1 MVLQVA
7 LWKARGP
14 FDTFFNK
21 FVSHITGGP
30 YCHAE
35 TCFVF
40 TKAKW
45 KELLNS
51 YDSGMGLVSKRA
63 ANLWQRMEKLLERVP
78 DNVEVPLVFYSV
90 WGSENN
96 VRLLTSN
103 DNFIFNRFY
112 DEDYTKTIRI
122 NVKDDSDF
130 RLALGYCLHELHKP
144 YDSIGAFCFWLPFHR
159 QRDDGSY
166 PSKYFC
172 SEHVTYMLQQIGLYK
187 NIIPESITPND
198 LDGILEGSQNTS
210 NALTSGQS

>member
-14 FDTFFNK
+14 LTLFLTNLFR
-21 FVSHITGGP
+21 TLQGGRIAMLRRVL
-30 YCHAE
+30 CLQRQ
-35 TCFVF
+35 
-40 TKAKW
+40 KW

-172 SEHVTYMLQQIGLYK
+172 SEHVTYMLQQIDCTK
-187 NIIPESITPND
+187 I
-198 LDGILEGSQNTS
+198 
-210 NALTSGQS
+210 

>member
-7 LWKARGP
+7 LWKCKGP

-35 TCFVF
+35 VCFLF
-40 TKAKW
+40 TKSKW
-45 KELLNS
+45 KELLES
-51 YDSGMGLVSKRA
+51 YNEGMGLVKKRA
-63 ANLWQRMEKLLERVP
+63 NNLWKRMERLLKRVP
-78 DNVEVPLVFYSV
+78 DDVEVPLAFYSI

-112 DEDYTKTIRI
+112 DEEYTKTLNIT
-122 NVKDDSDF
+122 VKDETDY
-130 RLALGYCLHELHKP
+130 RVALAYCLHELHKP
-144 YDSIGAFCFWLPFHR
+144 YDSFGAFTFWLPKFS
-159 QRDDGSY
+159 QRDDGTY

-172 SEHVTYMLQQIGLYK
+172 SEHVIYMLHQIGLYK
-187 NIIPESITPND
+187 NVIPESVTPND
-198 LDGILEGSQNTS
+198 VDGILD
-210 NALTSGQS
+210 A